1 MKRIAVL
8 AAATVV
14 TALAARAHAG
24 DFGQQVELLLNAK
37 ASSLFGI
44 NGTLNE
50 SSTTQVTAAD
60 AEADPTKLVTLAHGL
75 RAHVVSKDP
84 ALGGNVDQ
92 IALWPSDTNP
102 THLIFCNEE
111 GTAAPAIQ
119 RVTISTGEVQTI
131 LTGLNR
137 CDPLR
142 RTAWGTVFAAE
153 ENGAASRVVEIIDP
167 LNTTNVTISG
177 TSISGGTNPGN
188 IAVRTALG
196 ALSFEGFG
204 VMPNGVIYY
213 GDEKRPGT
221 APGGTGAVG
230 GLGGSLYKFIPTTPW
245 VVGDPPISSLAQS
258 PLASGRVFGFR
269 PGRNGGSF
277 SNTDAG
283 PGNEFG
289 RGWWIEIVEN
299 QVINGVTIHKADLG
313 TAATA
318 LHLSAYYRPEDIDVD
333 LAALEADQVRVCGTN
348 TGQDIAQGDNHWG
361 EVYCL
366 TDGTLEQAADTTT
379 ATQTLATLFDVNVTG
394 NVANVEYT
402 VLAHSTPEYQPL
414 VIGFFD
420 FAMMD
425 NIAYQP
431 STGNWILHEDGEGPS
446 SPGALKRGNDL
457 WDCLDDGDDKNILS
471 DGCVKIATINDTIG
485 AASGGGGAEW
495 TGGIFDATG
504 THFYVS
510 IQHAIG
516 TGTSGAPVPA
526 GKTYAHGYILDITGW
541 GKAPRGHGK
550 DE

>member
-1 MKRIAVL
+1 MKRIVVF
-8 AAATVV
+8 AAAT
-14 TALAARAHAG
+14 ALIAAVAGADAG
-24 DFGQQVELLLNAK
+24 DFGQQVEQLLNAK
-37 ASSLFGI
+37 SNSLFGL
-44 NGTLNE
+44 NGTLDA
-50 SSTTQVTAAD
+50 SSTTQVTGAE
-60 AEADPTKLVTLAHGL
+60 AEADPTKLVTLARGL
-75 RAHVVSKDP
+75 KAHVVSKDP

-92 IALWPSDTNP
+92 IALWPSDTRP

-111 GTAAPAIQ
+111 GTSAPAIQ
-119 RVTISTGEVQTI
+119 RVTIATGEVATI

-167 LNTTNVTISG
+167 LHTTNVTISG
-177 TSISGGTNPGN
+177 TTISGANAAN
-188 IAVRTALG
+188 IAVRSALG

-204 VMPNGVIYY
+204 AMPNGVIYY

-221 APGGTGAVG
+221 GGVG
-230 GLGGSLYKFIPTTPW
+230 GLGGSLYKFIPKTPW
-245 VVGDPPISSLAQS
+245 VVGNPPITDLAQS
-258 PLASGRVFGFR
+258 PLVDGRVFGFR

-289 RGWWIEIVEN
+289 RGWWIEIVEG

-313 TAATA
+313 AAATA
-318 LHLSAYYRPEDIDVD
+318 LHLAAYYRPEDIDVD
-333 LAALEADQVRVCGTN
+333 LAALEQDKVRVCGTN
-348 TGQDIAQGDNHWG
+348 TGQDIPQGDNHFG

-379 ATQTLATLFDVNVTG
+379 LTQSLSTLGVSGNVPYTTLAN
-394 NVANVEYT
+394 
-402 VLAHSTPEYQPL
+402 STPEYQPL

-457 WDCLDDGDDKNILS
+457 WDCLDDGADRDNLT

-485 AASGGGGAEW
+485 AGSGGGGAEW

-504 THFYVS
+504 THFFVS

-516 TGTSGAPVPA
+516 TGTSRTPGP
-526 GKTYAHGYILDITGW
+526 TYAHGYILDITGW
-541 GKAPRGHGK
+541 GKTPPGHDRGDAP
-550 DE
+550 